1 MIIIMHRPMTTTRII
16 TRIVCYSYLSV
27 QRERENI
34 VIRFYK
40 HGGYCKSVTKRT
52 HQIDFGWNIPRRND
66 DVRPLFLLA
75 DESHVASPSSFF
87 LCFLNCRYYRLQK
100 SLPKTLFQG
109 SSFRFALFCLGDRA
123 YGTQFCAA
131 GRKLAIRLLQLG
143 MPSFCD
149 VGYGDD
155 MTSNGG
161 VFRDLDSWLEQTV
174 LPCLPKKKKENDTT
188 NAPPIHGGGS
198 MDPSTTTTTLAA
210 ALSPSS
216 PYLVS
221 LSNHAIVPPP
231 SDDRN
236 SSNRNRTS
244 EEYKPFF
251 TLSCPIAAYRYDTE
265 TGNRMECPVSGN
277 HYPKSPPRLGRL
289 ISNERITAT
298 DWEQDTRH
306 IVVHVQSTSWASSSE
321 PLSED
326 HSSLPSDH
334 SATILVPPPTTLSSL
349 PYQAGDIATILP
361 CNSDEAVDEFIKV
374 LPMWIQELADC
385 PMDIQL
391 ADAAKTNNSYCHW
404 PSRCTL
410 RGWLKFCAD
419 FHSLPEREDLRELS
433 RYCSLGH
440 ARGQEQREM
449 LRSLS
454 ETKGAALYGDY
465 ILREKRSWS
474 EVLYDFDSIRYND
487 DEEKATSATALSIE
501 SLLVLLPP
509 IRPRHFS
516 IASAPSAP
524 LTLRNTA
531 HRAEIESNDRA
542 NTMATNNSGS
552 DVSSGFCIEL
562 CVAVVEGTT
571 PLGRSYHGLCS
582 KYLSRLIPS
591 SLSLIEQSIVRLWIQ
606 PGSFRGLPREVSTSS
621 TSPQFNVPILCVG
634 AGTGIAPLRSLLLE
648 RNAIL
653 RQAEEELQNKTHS
666 SSHHGAANSNGGG
679 DSIPHDNILLF
690 GCRKQASDYYYR
702 DNWEEITRTNPK
714 HLRVLT
720 AFSRD
725 QVQRI
730 YVQKV
735 LREADGANLICNHI
749 LNHNGA
755 VYIAG
760 GPQMARGVKEEIIAA
775 LGKVLGNEKQAH
787 LLLAKLQRSGRFNI
801 EAWS

>member
-1 MIIIMHRPMTTTRII
+1 
-16 TRIVCYSYLSV
+16 
-27 QRERENI
+27 
-34 VIRFYK
+34 
-40 HGGYCKSVTKRT
+40 
-52 HQIDFGWNIPRRND
+52 
-66 DVRPLFLLA
+66 LF
-75 DESHVASPSSFF
+75 E
-87 LCFLNCRYYRLQK
+87 
-100 SLPKTLFQG
+100 G

-161 VFRDLDSWLEQTV
+161 VFRDLDSWLEQTL
-174 LPCLPKKKKENDTT
+174 LPCLPKKKKMNENNTT
-188 NAPPIHGGGS
+188 NVPPIHVGGS
-198 MDPSTTTTTLAA
+198 VDPFTTTLAA
-210 ALSPSS
+210 ALLPSS
-216 PYLVS
+216 PYRVS
-221 LSNHAIVPPP
+221 LSSHAITPPL
-231 SDDRN
+231 SDARN
-236 SSNRNRTS
+236 ISNDSSNKTL
-244 EEYKPFF
+244 EEFEPFF
-251 TLSCPIAAYRYDTE
+251 ALSCPMAADRYDTE
-265 TGNRMECPVSGN
+265 TGNRMERPPSGN
-277 HYPKSPPRLGRL
+277 HHPKSPPLVGRL
-289 ISNERITAT
+289 ISNKRITAT

-306 IVVHVQSTSWASSSE
+306 IVIHVQPTSWASSGR

-326 HSSLPSDH
+326 QSSIPSDPGNSTKVLPS
-334 SATILVPPPTTLSSL
+334 PTTVSSL

-361 CNSDEAVDEFIKV
+361 CNSDQAVDEFIKV
-374 LPMWIQELADC
+374 LPTRIQKLADC
-385 PMDIQL
+385 PVDIQM
-391 ADAAKTNNSYCHW
+391 ADTAKTNNSYCHW

-410 RGWLKFCAD
+410 RGWLKYCAD
-419 FHSLPEREDLRELS
+419 FHSLPEREDLRALS
-433 RYCSLGH
+433 RFCSLLHG
-440 ARGQEQREM
+440 RGREQREM
-449 LRSLS
+449 LCSLS

-465 ILREKRSWS
+465 ILREKRSWT

-487 DEEKATSATALSIE
+487 NKDDNDEATSATALSIE

-524 LTLRNTA
+524 LAIRNTT
-531 HRAEIESNDRA
+531 HQAEIESNDGA
-542 NTMATNNSGS
+542 STMATYI
-552 DVSSGFCIEL
+552 SSGFCIEL

-582 KYLSRLIPS
+582 EYLSRLVPS
-591 SLSLIEQSIVRLWIQ
+591 SVSLTEQSIVRIWIQ
-606 PGSFRGLPREVSTSS
+606 PGSFRGLPREVATSS
-621 TSPQFNVPILCVG
+621 ISPHFNEPILCVC

-653 RQAEEELQNKTHS
+653 RQAEEELRNKTNS
-666 SSHHGAANSNGGG
+666 SNHHDASNSNGGR
-679 DSIPHDNILLF
+679 DNIPHDNILVF
-690 GCRKQASDYYYR
+690 GCRKQGSDYYYR
-702 DNWEEITRTNPK
+702 DNWEKLARTNPN

-760 GPQMARGVKEEIIAA
+760 GPQMARGVKEEIVTA

-787 LLLAKLQRSGRFNI
+787 LLLAKLQRNGRFNI